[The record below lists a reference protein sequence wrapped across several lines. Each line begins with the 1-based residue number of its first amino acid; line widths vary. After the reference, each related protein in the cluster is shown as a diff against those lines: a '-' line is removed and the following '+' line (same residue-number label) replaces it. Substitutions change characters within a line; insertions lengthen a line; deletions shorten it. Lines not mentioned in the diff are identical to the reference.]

1 MSKPSEFYV
10 GVLDFFAIL
19 LPGAVA
25 TAILAPRFGPM
36 ILGPLVA
43 VPTSEAAGWVAFV
56 ICSYFLGH
64 LIFLLGSYIDSAYNV
79 IRERLNPYGNESAYQ
94 CATRIRNSL
103 IDEAERIALNTFQW
117 ARSVLIAK
125 GPIAA
130 EDVHRLEADSKFFR
144 SLLVVFV
151 LVAIVLFDRGQ
162 MVEGFVALALVLP
175 CFARYY
181 ERRLKSTTQAYI
193 HIVTMHRLGTLS
205 DAVTRMPPNTTFEE
219 DARKDGARPSP

>member
-1 MSKPSEFYV
+1 M
-10 GVLDFFAIL
+10 
-19 LPGAVA
+19 
-25 TAILAPRFGPM
+25 
-36 ILGPLVA
+36 
-43 VPTSEAAGWVAFV
+43 
-56 ICSYFLGH
+56 
-64 LIFLLGSYIDSAYNV
+64 GSYIDSAYNV

-125 GPIAA
+125 CPIAA

-144 SLLVVFV
+144 SLLVVLV
-151 LVAIVLFDRGQ
+151 LVAIVLFERGQ

-193 HIVTMHRLGTLS
+193 HIVTMYRLGTLS
-205 DAVTRMPPNTTFEE
+205 DALTRMPPNTAVEE